1 MEMLKPQEIC
11 SETYLVAGSF
21 ETELEAQNYMDYLKT
36 RFVRFLLLQIAI
48 TQQISKATFSF
59 VPVQDFSQ
67 KWTDQK
73 LYQKYNLT
81 TDEIAFIENMVKEME

>member
-1 MEMLKPQEIC
+1 M
-11 SETYLVAGSF
+11 VAGSF